1 MSKSN
6 VVIREYHEQVVEN
19 LRAEIRDCATL
30 GTRVVEL
37 ERAVVQLQE
46 ALDSEKKRHEYT
58 KANLSGAQTLLN
70 EANNAVGR
78 FRRAIFR
85 RAMAAIGKVA
95 EIAF

>member
-6 VVIREYHEQVVEN
+6 VVTRKYHEQVVEN

-37 ERAVVQLQE
+37 EREVVQLQE

-58 KANLSGAQTLLN
+58 KANLSGAQTLLG

-78 FRRAIFR
+78 FR

>member
-6 VVIREYHEQVVEN
+6 VVTRKYHEQVVEN

-37 ERAVVQLQE
+37 EREVVQLQE